1 LWGIDTLGA
10 LASLPEKPLISR
22 IGQDGQRLQHLAR
35 GTLPHLFVPI
45 EPPSNLDEYI
55 ELDSPVELLEPLL
68 FVLGSMLGQLMIR
81 AANRALALA
90 TATITLLL
98 EGGGSHTRTVRPA
111 LPSNDKQLWIKLFH
125 LELDARPPGAA
136 VLALRLTAEPGQ
148 TGKVQLGLF
157 SPLLPDAAR
166 LDVTLARIRA
176 VVGEENVGSPV
187 LNDTHHPGDF
197 RMRPF
202 AVSTERGQPLPA
214 GRVLTALR
222 QLRPPEDV
230 TVVFQKERP
239 SALFFR
245 QKRYEV
251 ERAYGPWVISGNW
264 WSTDRWSAQEW
275 DLIARPQ
282 DGVLLCGCLIRD
294 VVRNRWQ
301 MTGLYD

>member
-1 LWGIDTLGA
+1 
-10 LASLPEKPLISR
+10 
-22 IGQDGQRLQHLAR
+22 
-35 GTLPHLFVPI
+35 
-45 EPPSNLDEYI
+45 
-55 ELDSPVELLEPLL
+55 
-68 FVLGSMLGQLMIR
+68 
-81 AANRALALA
+81 
-90 TATITLLL
+90 
-98 EGGGSHTRTVRPA
+98 
-111 LPSNDKQLWIKLFH
+111 
-125 LELDARPPGAA
+125 
-136 VLALRLTAEPGQ
+136 
-148 TGKVQLGLF
+148 
-157 SPLLPDAAR
+157 
-166 LDVTLARIRA
+166 
-176 VVGEENVGSPV
+176 
-187 LNDTHHPGDF
+187 
-197 RMRPF
+197 MRPF

-294 VVRNRWQ
+294 AVRNRWQ